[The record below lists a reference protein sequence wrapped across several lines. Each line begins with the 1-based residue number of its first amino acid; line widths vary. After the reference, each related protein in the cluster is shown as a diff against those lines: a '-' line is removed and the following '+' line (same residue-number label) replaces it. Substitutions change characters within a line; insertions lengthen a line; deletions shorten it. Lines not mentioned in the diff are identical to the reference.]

1 MCQWVPAVSFS
12 KEKREQIFSY
22 TWTLFCQL
30 LGTECTST
38 VLVGHLLVYSQP
50 KISSYFIYRQMPL
63 WLCVKI
69 CNQGCAPGLK
79 ASEFRMWTA
88 SANTTG
94 YQTPPFLSQE
104 NINIPN
110 LNVNVLHYANRCQE
124 PAFIK
129 NSYTQQKKK
138 DTWNTFN
145 KHP

>member
-1 MCQWVPAVSFS
+1 
-12 KEKREQIFSY
+12 
-22 TWTLFCQL
+22 
-30 LGTECTST
+30 
-38 VLVGHLLVYSQP
+38 
-50 KISSYFIYRQMPL
+50 
-63 WLCVKI
+63 
-69 CNQGCAPGLK
+69 
-79 ASEFRMWTA
+79 MWTA